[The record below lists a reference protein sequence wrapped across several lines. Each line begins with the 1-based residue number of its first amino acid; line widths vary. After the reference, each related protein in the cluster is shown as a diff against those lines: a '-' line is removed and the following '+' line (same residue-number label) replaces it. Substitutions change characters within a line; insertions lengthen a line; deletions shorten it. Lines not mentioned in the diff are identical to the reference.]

1 MPSTEPKH
9 LTKEQKA
16 AVEAEF
22 RYRSET
28 QHLNP
33 VTKAFARAELEFFVG
48 AMSAL
53 KSVSGYEY
61 PADWVIKLMS
71 GRTITGEGK

>member
-1 MPSTEPKH
+1 MTEPQH

-16 AVEAEF
+16 LVEAQFLERAKAQSF
-22 RYRSET
+22 K
-28 QHLNP
+28 P
-33 VTKAFARAELEFFVG
+33 GTKNYMNMEREFFVG

-53 KSVSGYEY
+53 NTIANYEY

-71 GRTITGEGK
+71 GRSITV